1 MFLQFFFFWVYF
13 MAWKK
18 LDAHLIHSR
27 IVTGLH
33 FQPNVCLDM
42 KKKSITKNKTR
53 KMRKKKESCM

>member
-42 KKKSITKNKTR
+42 KKKV
-53 KMRKKKESCM
+53 